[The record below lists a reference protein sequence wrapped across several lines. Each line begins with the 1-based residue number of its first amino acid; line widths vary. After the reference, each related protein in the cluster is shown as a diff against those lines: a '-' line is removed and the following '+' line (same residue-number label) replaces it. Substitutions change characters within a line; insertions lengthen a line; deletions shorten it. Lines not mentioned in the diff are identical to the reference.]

1 MLTTNSLPW
10 SEIQLIESDP
20 HERMN
25 IPGMPIFAD
34 FPNHR
39 TAADKRKPFMN
50 ASYETFDDL
59 ARDGLAVQLGRI
71 YF

>member
-1 MLTTNSLPW
+1 
-10 SEIQLIESDP
+10 
-20 HERMN
+20 MN